1 MKDKKVHFVI
11 QYYVERSFKL
21 FVYPDR
27 PRSFSIIL
35 LLIKEFLFI
44 IRIFSSFL
52 AQVNQISIGQMSS
65 PTSSQKNEA
74 YLIFNAQ
81 SRQILGVYT
90 FFMSLIANILIVG
103 FIIKDLILFFLNKPY
118 KESFYAQIILKSYNY
133 SLYPISVLISC
144 FLLSSKYQYLALVN
158 LIISFFLSLFVEL
171 LDYDYCFYINDF
183 LSKKFNKLSLVT
195 QALECL
201 QICLLSQESMSIY
214 TIGIVVS
221 FLNQGIQLI
230 LTQYLNL
237 YLSQTSKIIITQF
250 SLLNISLLSFS
261 IFYTHYSRLAP
272 NIFLLFIFFTLPIK
286 AGNILSNFID
296 NYIVSSISSDIESQS
311 ILWKEYSQLPKIE
324 RFLRIINQQN
334 SVFIYDY
341 VKSNLSQ
348 TIENALANHIINCHI
363 GEDCFCKKMNFDYS
377 QEDKIS
383 FITNEKNTDSVK
395 RLSYSILKAHTQEL
409 PTGLS
414 DFQISYFKFIED
426 VMENQT
432 LSITSLIKVQ
442 QNCFEKFN
450 LFEIQVINKM
460 ADKVRNQIQQNNI
473 NKQSY
478 SESQIVSNKQKK
490 ISLIQHILFDEK
502 ISLSFNQM
510 LNCFYQKRKLLHT
523 LNQDVINLD
532 DFEKLSYQLLQER
545 SQLKTALK
553 QLILQNSSQSQLQK
567 ICKLYDLVLDI
578 DDYFEGKISSQRQ
591 FNCLTSIPLY
601 SKDTC
606 TAYISF
612 TTKLGVVTKVSTNF
626 DKVVPVLPNREVI
639 GKNIGFMQP
648 DVVAPLHNTI
658 LRNFIQKK
666 IVSQK
671 VSDYPLLIGKDKKGF
686 AIPYEMKLQ
695 VAMIGLEDFGCAG
708 WIKQVKDQT
717 HYIMTS
723 TDSTFKNF
731 IMSYSFYDLILS
743 QCFRQSEL
751 TSVKFGNVIPLY
763 QTLFENNMS
772 GQLFQTIL
780 IKPQYKEQIEN
791 PIKFQKNPGLFQ
803 QLMNLELY
811 LIQAKILHIKTA
823 LAEFNYLLIFSCE
836 YIDNL
841 FSKRDALK
849 EFRKDLKNYT
859 QTEDF
864 DDVEFENLFSDD
876 YYNQSCK
883 SSYQSEDYQNF
894 VKLSYFKN
902 KQNVSYASRLQK
914 IIKQNR
920 LKIRQM
926 YKSFNLFSGLSYQN
940 STFSKN
946 LSLFDENQITK
957 IDEIQENDMSNLSAF
972 NQMNTQRQSCN
983 VLVTKRAEIYFEEN
997 KQISSNN
1004 IMNSSNSKL
1013 TNWNNF
1019 FYGIEQLM
1027 FDNGKTEQRIENDK
1041 KLKSLKSVNYRR
1053 QLYIAKELEI
1063 KEQVKSNL
1071 VDTKVIL
1078 DKDTSMSADISFLL
1092 NLKKNEN
1099 KVAEGS
1105 VNQSVGKTKSQK
1117 RQMVSQIYSNSKQP
1131 MSFYSGYLLDFIL
1144 IALLVISISIS
1155 LSSNINFISQYQT
1168 KEKLFSNLT
1177 NIKNMMFNIIEQI
1190 YLIDGIQK
1198 NYFKLANEQEK
1209 QSFLQMLQ
1217 WIKDDNIQR
1226 YKNSL
1231 QTIFKDYLNEQR
1243 INELYQ
1249 LELDYQTLS
1258 YVEDKFVSQKIPNST
1273 LLSVLIK
1280 TQFLFTLFEN
1290 KSISSVDFLY
1300 QNELRYNQNNTQSQ
1314 VSFILDQ
1321 LSQDQS
1327 SANDSLKKISLIFI
1341 VVYCVFIFLYNILLF
1356 FFYFNMFSLKQS
1368 LLSIFATIDIKKL
1381 EDMTNRT
1388 NTFIKYIL
1396 NIKKKNKILDLTT
1409 SKKDFNLNYQIKE
1422 DHKKNCKKK
1431 NISLTTYEK
1440 KLTIYKTVLI
1450 IFCTA
1455 LILIKPIIDY
1465 FLIQIETNSMN
1476 VEGLLKNNSE
1486 RMMSAFSDFNEAKFI
1501 YTYYL
1506 QGTTEVS
1513 YNYTTQNQEKY
1524 LLQSFS
1530 NIQSAMTDFMNA
1542 YQSYSNSNLIQQQQ
1556 QNITYIISFNICD
1569 PLKQYSSNL
1578 IQFNVTDITECL
1590 KIYQS
1595 TDNSGFYISSQKFQT
1610 VQFGILEYFNSNI
1623 PQSQKQGYLDS
1634 YFQENSVSDQFYQL
1648 RILQQTSQLL
1658 IQVIN
1663 TQQQSFFNA
1672 INIIN
1677 IILAI
1682 FQVLLIV
1689 NISYFVQKYIFKK
1702 ISLEYFQSMKFLTL
1716 IDYDILMENP
1726 YFISHL
1732 RKSK

>member
-1 MKDKKVHFVI
+1 MKDKKVHFII
-11 QYYVERSFKL
+11 QYYINRSFKL
-21 FVYPDR
+21 FTSPDR
-27 PRSFSIIL
+27 PKSLSISL
-35 LLIKEFLFI
+35 LFIKEIIFI
-44 IRIFSSFL
+44 IRILSAFL
-52 AQVNQISIGQMSS
+52 AQVDQISIGQTNNS
-65 PTSSQKNEA
+65 TSSQKNQI

-81 SRQILGVYT
+81 SRQILGAYT
-90 FFMSLIANILIVG
+90 FFMTFIANILILG
-103 FIIKDLILFFLNKPY
+103 FIAKDLILFFINRPY
-118 KESFYAQIILKSYNY
+118 KDSYYAQIILKSYNY
-133 SLYPISVLISC
+133 SLYPISILISC
-144 FLLSSKYQYLALVN
+144 LLLSSQFQYLALVN
-158 LIISFFLSLFVEL
+158 IFISLFLSLFVEL

-183 LSKKFNKLSLVT
+183 LSKKFNKLSLVI
-195 QALECL
+195 QVFECL
-201 QICLLSQESMSIY
+201 QMFLLSQENKSVY
-214 TIGIVVS
+214 TIGIIVS
-221 FLNQGIQLI
+221 FLNQVIQLI

-237 YLSQTSKIIITQF
+237 YLSETSKVIITQF
-250 SLLNISLLSFS
+250 NLLNISLLSFS
-261 IFYTHYSRLAP
+261 LFYSQSSRQIP
-272 NIFLLFIFFTLPIK
+272 NIFLLFILFTLPIK
-286 AGNILSNFID
+286 AGYILSNYI
-296 NYIVSSISSDIESQS
+296 NYYILNSISSDIEQQS

-324 RFLRIINQQN
+324 RFIRLINQQN

-348 TIENALANHIINCHI
+348 IIENALANHLINCHI
-363 GEDCFCKKMNFDYS
+363 GEECFCKNLNFDYS

-383 FITNEKNTDSVK
+383 FITNEKNTDGVK

-409 PTGLS
+409 PVRLS

-450 LFEIQVINKM
+450 LFEIQIINKM
-460 ADKVRNQIQQNNI
+460 TDKVRDQIQQNNI

-490 ISLIQHILFDEK
+490 IQLIQHILFDEK
-502 ISLSFNQM
+502 VSQSFNQM
-510 LNCFYQKRKLLHT
+510 LNCFYQKRKLLHI

-532 DFEKLSYQLLQER
+532 DFEKLSNQLLKDR
-545 SQLKTALK
+545 YQLKTILK

-567 ICKLYDLVLDI
+567 MCKLYDLILDI

-601 SKDTC
+601 SKETC

-612 TTKLGVVTKVSTNF
+612 TTKLGVVTKVSKNF

-671 VSDYPLLIGKDKKGF
+671 VSDYPLLIGKDKRGF

-708 WIKQVKDQT
+708 WIKQIKDQT
-717 HYIMTS
+717 FYIMTS

-731 IMSYSFYDLILS
+731 IMSYTFYDLILS

-751 TSVKFGNVIPLY
+751 SSVKFGNIIPLY

-772 GQLFQTIL
+772 GQQFQTIL
-780 IKPQYKEQIEN
+780 IKPQFKEQIES
-791 PIKFQKNPGLFQ
+791 PVKLQKNPDLFQ
-803 QLMNLELY
+803 QLINMELY

-859 QTEDF
+859 QTEEF
-864 DDVEFENLFSDD
+864 DEVEFDKLYSDD

-883 SSYQSEDYQNF
+883 SSYQNEDYQNF
-894 VKLSYFKN
+894 VKLPYFQSQKN
-902 KQNVSYASRLQK
+902 VIYASKLQK

-926 YKSFNLFSGLSYQN
+926 YKNLSLFRGFSNQSSAY
-940 STFSKN
+940 SKN
-946 LSLFDENQITK
+946 LSLFDDNQITK
-957 IDEIQENDMSNLSAF
+957 IDEIQEYEMSNLSAF
-972 NQMNTQRQSCN
+972 HQLNTQRQSCN
-983 VLVTKRAEIYFEEN
+983 ALVTKRAETYFEES
-997 KQISSNN
+997 KQNSSTN
-1004 IMNSSNSKL
+1004 IMNSSNLKL

-1027 FDNGKTEQRIENDK
+1027 FDNEKIEQRIENDK
-1041 KLKSLKSVNYRR
+1041 RLKSQKSVNYRR
-1053 QLYIAKELEI
+1053 QLYLAKELEI
-1063 KEQVKSNL
+1063 KEQAKSNQ
-1071 VDTKVIL
+1071 VDTKVVL

-1092 NLKKNEN
+1092 NQKKNDN
-1099 KVAEGS
+1099 KGAEGS
-1105 VNQSVGKTKSQK
+1105 VNQSIGKTKSQK

-1144 IALLVISISIS
+1144 IALLIISISIS
-1155 LSSNINFISQYQT
+1155 LSSNINFVSQYQT
-1168 KEKLFSNLT
+1168 KEKLFTNLT

-1198 NYFKLANEQEK
+1198 QYFKLANQQEE
-1209 QSFLQMLQ
+1209 QSFLQMLY

-1226 YKNSL
+1226 YKSSL
-1231 QTIFKDYLNEQR
+1231 QTVFKDYLNEQR
-1243 INELYQ
+1243 VNEIYE

-1258 YVEDKFVSQKIPNST
+1258 YVEDKFIGRQIFNST

-1280 TQFLFTLFEN
+1280 TQSLFTLFEN
-1290 KSISSVDFLY
+1290 KSSTYGDFLY
-1300 QNELRYNQNNTQSQ
+1300 QNELRYNSNDTQSQ
-1314 VSFILDQ
+1314 ISIILDQ
-1321 LSQDQS
+1321 LSSDQS
-1327 SANDSLKKISLIFI
+1327 QANDSLKKTSLIFI
-1341 VVYCVFIFLYNILLF
+1341 IVYCVFIFLYNILLF
-1356 FFYFNMFSLKQS
+1356 FFYHNMFSLKQS

-1381 EDMTNRT
+1381 EDMTERT

-1396 NIKKKNKILDLTT
+1396 NIKKKNKILDLNS
-1409 SKKDFNLNYQIKE
+1409 SKKEGILNYANKE

-1431 NISLTTYEK
+1431 NISLTTYQK
-1440 KLTIYKTVLI
+1440 KLTIYKIILI
-1450 IFCTA
+1450 IFCTS
-1455 LILIKPIIDY
+1455 LILIKPTIDY
-1465 FLIQIETNSMN
+1465 FLVQIETNSMN
-1476 VEGLLKNNSE
+1476 VEGQLKNSSE
-1486 RMMSAFSDFNEAKFI
+1486 RMISTFCDFNQAKFV

-1506 QGTTEVS
+1506 EGTKETEFD
-1513 YNYTTQNQEKY
+1513 YTIQKQQQY
-1524 LLQSFS
+1524 LLQSYS
-1530 NIQSAMTDFMNA
+1530 NIQNAMTDFMNA

-1556 QNITYIISFNICD
+1556 QNITYIISSNICA
-1569 PLKQYSSNL
+1569 PLNQYSSTLN
-1578 IQFNVTDITECL
+1578 QFNQTDITECL
-1590 KIYQS
+1590 KLYQS
-1595 TDNSGFYISSQKFQT
+1595 TDNSGYYISSQKFQT
-1610 VQFGILEYFNSNI
+1610 VQFGIIEYFNSNL
-1623 PQSQKQGYLDS
+1623 PQSQQPGYLDTF
-1634 YFQENSVSDQFYQL
+1634 FQENTVQDQFYQL
-1648 RILQQTSQLL
+1648 RILQQTSELL
-1658 IQVIN
+1658 TYLIN

-1672 INIIN
+1672 MNIIN
-1677 IILAI
+1677 IILTI
-1682 FQVLLIV
+1682 FQVLLIL